1 METSEVLRSR
11 LLSQQEA
18 LTAAISSLR
27 AVTTRT
33 GAGDIND
40 PHSWHGET
48 KHDDAGSDM
57 ESDEEENQDTLDAEE
72 ISRPTTDTPKE
83 PEEVLGVK
91 GGKNLRNQ
99 LYSNLT

>member
-1 METSEVLRSR
+1 
-11 LLSQQEA
+11 
-18 LTAAISSLR
+18 
-27 AVTTRT
+27 
-33 GAGDIND
+33 
-40 PHSWHGET
+40 
-48 KHDDAGSDM
+48 M

>member
-1 METSEVLRSR
+1 METSELLRSR

-18 LTAAISSLR
+18 LNAAISSLR

-33 GAGDIND
+33 GAADISD
-40 PHSWHGET
+40 PHSWHGGT

-72 ISRPTTDTPKE
+72 ITPATTDTPKE

-91 GGKNLRNQ
+91 GGKNLRNK